1 MELIPAKMYS
11 GKATQ
16 QSLKEHNRNLA
27 LRMIFE
33 KDKISRAEIA
43 RQTGLTPTTVSD
55 IVSELMNEGLV
66 DEIGIGRSTGGK
78 NPILLSLL
86 PDSRFSIGLDLANDR
101 FSGAIVNLRGEIKE
115 YVSYALNDL
124 DGEAALNLVFKILD
138 YLLDV
143 VDGPIFGIGIG
154 APGLIDP
161 IDGVVITAVNF
172 NWKNLHLGKIIEERY
187 RLPVQIINDC
197 QAAAIA
203 EKTYVDRNRNV
214 NNMIVINVRHG
225 IGAGIIINGEI
236 FHGDGGSAGEVG
248 HIVVVP
254 DGGDLCRCGNYGCL
268 ETVASAQ
275 AILRKAEQI
284 AKSQP
289 QSALN
294 VKGRK
299 PSLSIV
305 QSALTQGDKYATKL
319 VLDSGYYLG
328 MAISWLVGIFNIQK
342 IILTGDMTSF
352 GEPWLRQIKETMKE
366 MSLERPLSNTE
377 VEIGQVGEN
386 SVIIG
391 ASASLVNDTAL
402 IFTQ

>member
-1 MELIPAKMYS
+1 
-11 GKATQ
+11 
-16 QSLKEHNRNLA
+16 
-27 LRMIFE
+27 
-33 KDKISRAEIA
+33 
-43 RQTGLTPTTVSD
+43 
-55 IVSELMNEGLV
+55 V

>member
-1 MELIPAKMYS
+1 MYS

-55 IVSELMNEGLV
+55 IVSDLLHEGLV
-66 DEIGIGRSTGGK
+66 DEIGVGRSTGGK

-86 PDSRFSIGLDLANDR
+86 PDSRYSIGLDLANDR
-101 FSGAIVNLRGEIKE
+101 FSGAVVNLRGEIKE
-115 YVSYALNDL
+115 FISFALDDL
-124 DGEAALNLVFKILD
+124 DGEDALDLVFRILD
-138 YLLDV
+138 HLLNV
-143 VDGPIFGIGIG
+143 VDAPIFGIGIG

-161 IDGVVITAVNF
+161 VDGVVITAVNF
-172 NWKNLHLGKIIEERY
+172 NWKNLPLGRIIEEKY

-203 EKTYVDRNRNV
+203 EKTYIDSNRNV

-236 FHGDGGSAGEVG
+236 FHGDGGSAGEIG

-275 AILRKAEQI
+275 AMIRKADLI
-284 AKSQP
+284 VKSQP
-289 QSALN
+289 QSLLN
-294 VKGRK
+294 VNGKK
-299 PSLSIV
+299 PSLSII

-352 GEPWLRQIKETMKE
+352 GEPWLQQIKETMKE

-391 ASASLVNDTAL
+391 ASASLVNDTNL
-402 IFTQ
+402 IFNL